1 MHNKCTLMMGHLTYF
16 FLFCIIK
23 TIMENSTYNNTN
35 GDEDIIIPK
44 KSKKIPV
51 IASEVLNEQRKK
63 NTNRIYIICGTI
75 VIILIILSVYILIS
89 TSVQNKASLVEEVD
103 DNVETEEVE
112 TVYVTPDDS
121 SDPVGDYQKWLE
133 DKKNTAETD
142 EEAFDTELIIIE
154 NLITNNK
161 LEEAKD
167 RLDSVDREEMSHEQ
181 LFRLFNVY
189 TLVFEANGDEEQY
202 HTYINLRTEQMNLLN
217 TD

>member
-1 MHNKCTLMMGHLTYF
+1 
-16 FLFCIIK
+16 
-23 TIMENSTYNNTN
+23 MENSTYNNTN

-202 HTYINLRTEQMNLLN
+202 HTYINLRTEQMNLLS

>member
-1 MHNKCTLMMGHLTYF
+1 MMGHLTYF

>member
-1 MHNKCTLMMGHLTYF
+1 
-16 FLFCIIK
+16 
-23 TIMENSTYNNTN
+23 MENSTYNNTN